1 MRAGVSA
8 LALITL
14 AWGGCAESAGPP
26 PPVSGVPKEV
36 TDVVKALE
44 RATDEKDF
52 NTVCFDLFSDQVRA
66 QAGGVR
72 CPALL
77 RRTARDVEAPRIRV
91 ESIRLQRDA
100 ASVRVRTQSR
110 DQPPVP
116 DVIELVRQ
124 RGRYR
129 ISSLGR

>member
-8 LALITL
+8 LALIAL
-14 AWGGCAESAGPP
+14 IWAGCAESAERP
-26 PPVSGVPKEV
+26 PPVSGAVKEV

-77 RRTARDVEAPRIRV
+77 RRTARDVEAPRIRI
-91 ESIRLQRDA
+91 ERIRLQADA
-100 ASVRVRTQSR
+100 ASVRVRTRSR
-110 DQPPVP
+110 DQPSVP

-129 ISSLGR
+129 ISSLGG

>member
-1 MRAGVSA
+1 VRAGVSA
-8 LALITL
+8 LTLIAVT
-14 AWGGCAESAGPP
+14 WVGCAGSPERP
-26 PPVSGVPKEV
+26 PPVSGAPKEV

-44 RATDEKDF
+44 RATDAKDF

-91 ESIRLQRDA
+91 ESIRLQGDA
-100 ASVRVRTQSR
+100 ASVRVRTESR